1 MMSSHRFH
9 ARKGFLIALRTAL
22 KQFNKYMGWSLTNQ
36 ALGEDDGKQKILKE
50 RYKH

>member
-9 ARKGFLIALRTAL
+9 ARKCFLIALRTAL
-22 KQFNKYMGWSLTNQ
+22 KQFNKDMSWYLTNQ
-36 ALGEDDGKQKILKE
+36 AMGEDDGKQKILME